1 MYAKSVGNVSQ
12 MIILAEHIK
21 YVHGE
26 DKPHACKI
34 CTDAFYKKER
44 LMKHIQIVQYGT
56 FRVIKYASMGLT

>member
-12 MIILAEHIK
+12 MITLAKHIK

-26 DKPHACKI
+26 DKRHTCEI

-44 LMKHIQIVQYGT
+44 LTKHIQIVQYEHS
-56 FRVIKYASMGLT
+56 VLSLQVWD

>member
-12 MIILAEHIK
+12 MITLADHIK

-26 DKPHACKI
+26 DKRHACKI

-44 LMKHIQIVQYGT
+44 LTKHIQIVQYKHS
-56 FRVIKYASMGLT
+56 VLSLQVWD